1 MKTEHLDQHQLE
13 RLIKDVLAEKLQQ
26 MVGAGDVPSRRDPS
40 GVIAIDLP
48 ATHLNGEN
56 RLDTGH
62 PTDHVLTKDVFT
74 LAESPRLGCGLMEMR
89 DTTFKWHLDYDEIDY
104 IIDGTLTI
112 IVNGCRT
119 TAHTGQCI
127 YIPKGTSI
135 QFSVEGFARFLY
147 VTYPADWQN
156 S

>member
-26 MVGAGDVPSRRDPS
+26 MGSSYRIPAKRDPS
-40 GVIAIDLP
+40 GVMAVELGAI
-48 ATHLNGEN
+48 HLNGED

-74 LAESPRLGCGLMEMR
+74 LGESPRLGCGLMEMK

-104 IIDGTLTI
+104 IIEGALTI

-119 TAHTGQCI
+119 TARTGECV
-127 YIPKGTSI
+127 YIPKGTTI
-135 QFSVEGFARFLY
+135 EFSVEGFARFLY
-147 VTYPADWQN
+147 VTYPADWQKN
-156 S
+156 